1 MGLED
6 EQVNQDL
13 EREGVG
19 SGDRR
24 KGELWNEKKIRQSS
38 FLRVDKLAISATVR
52 ELTVWHHFRTKKYT
66 ERTFL
71 N

>member
-1 MGLED
+1 VGLED

-24 KGELWNEKKIRQSS
+24 KSELWNEKKFTTEFVSS
-38 FLRVDKLAISATVR
+38 SG
-52 ELTVWHHFRTKKYT
+52 
-66 ERTFL
+66 
-71 N
+71 